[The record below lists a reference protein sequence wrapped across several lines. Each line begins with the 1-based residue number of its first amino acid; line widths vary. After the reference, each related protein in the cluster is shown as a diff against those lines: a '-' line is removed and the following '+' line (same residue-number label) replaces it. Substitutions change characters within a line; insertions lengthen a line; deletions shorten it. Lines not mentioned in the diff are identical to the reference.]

1 MSATFSLKHMFGRR
15 PSDEVD
21 PSVTQDLSLGTDAVT
36 ATIEAGSTQND
47 TTIGDDSIS
56 EQVDAAELI
65 RVPLLGRKTA
75 ATHQPI
81 LFTLLSGSLVA
92 LGGIAF
98 YAVNQADRIAQ
109 QVAGTGNSLMQ
120 SQRLAKSVSQA
131 LIGSPQAFPDVKES
145 AQVLAQTVRG
155 LQDGDASLRLAPIG
169 KELQGELKDKVLPP
183 VTRAEKHAQTVLSQQ
198 KI

>member
-75 ATHQPI
+75 ARNQRI

-155 LQDGDASLRLAPIG
+155 LKNGDTNLRLAPVASQLTP
-169 KELQGELKDKVLPP
+169 ELDKISPLME
-183 VTRAEKHAQTVLSQQ
+183 RAEKNAKTVLT
-198 KI
+198 